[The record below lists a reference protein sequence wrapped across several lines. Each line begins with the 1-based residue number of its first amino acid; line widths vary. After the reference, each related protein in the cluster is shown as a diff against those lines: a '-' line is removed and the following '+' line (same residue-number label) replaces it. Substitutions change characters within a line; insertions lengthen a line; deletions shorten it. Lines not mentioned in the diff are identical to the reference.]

1 MISNTFFTLSGIS
14 ARSLAFSSGISTFL
28 MPPRRAASSFSFSP
42 PIGSTRP
49 RRVISPVIAT
59 SLEIGIPV
67 ITETIAVAMATPADG
82 PSLGVA
88 PSGTCTWMSRLSN
101 SGGSMP
107 KSIAR
112 ERT

>member
-1 MISNTFFTLSGIS
+1 
-14 ARSLAFSSGISTFL
+14 
-28 MPPRRAASSFSFSP
+28 MPPRSAASSFSFSP

-49 RRVISPVIAT
+49 RSVISPVIAT
-59 SLEIGIPV
+59 SLRTGMPV
-67 ITETIAVAMATPADG
+67 ITETIAVTIATPADG
-82 PSLGVA
+82 PSFGVA
-88 PSGTCTWMSRLSN
+88 PSGTWTWMSRLSN